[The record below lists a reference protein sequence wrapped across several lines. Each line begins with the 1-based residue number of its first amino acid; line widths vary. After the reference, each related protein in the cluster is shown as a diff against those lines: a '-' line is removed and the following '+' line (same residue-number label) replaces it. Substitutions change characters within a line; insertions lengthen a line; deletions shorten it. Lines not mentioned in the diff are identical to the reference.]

1 MWGLASY
8 NLSMSSTLLHNH
20 LLPWPADWT
29 AVFNR
34 EAPLLIEIGFGGGH
48 FLVDLAQKRPSA
60 NALGVEISLPALDK
74 AQRKVQTAGLSNVRV
89 LQSDARYLLQVLCA
103 PESIAEITINFPD
116 PWPKARQL
124 HRRLIDVEF
133 LHLLATRLK
142 PGGLLDIA
150 TDHADYALAITEAL
164 ETTPFFDSRLATTF
178 VTEDTERLRTKYEQ
192 IGLDEGR
199 TCHYYKWVRNNTA
212 APNDFPIPK
221 EFPMPHVVLHTPMD
235 LDAIQARYG
244 RRRTSDQA
252 RHISF
257 MELFRAH
264 EGEAL
269 FVETYIKEEP
279 VSQRLGLVIRQREPG
294 NYVISLHELGFP
306 RATAGVQLAI
316 AALARWL
323 LSLDEAAHILHHNL
337 PGEMLEVDVTHAA

>member
-1 MWGLASY
+1 MT
-8 NLSMSSTLLHNH
+8 STLLHTH
-20 LLPWPADWT
+20 LLSWPADWT

-48 FLVDLAQKRPSA
+48 FLIDLAQRRPLA
-60 NALGVEISLPALDK
+60 NVLGVEISLPALDK
-74 AQRKVQTAGLSNVRV
+74 AQRKVQTAALNNVRV

-103 PESIAEITINFPD
+103 PASVAQVYINFPD

-124 HRRLIDVEF
+124 HRRLIDVDF
-133 LHLLATRLK
+133 LHLLATRLQ

-164 ETTPFFDSRLATTF
+164 ETTPFFHSRLTTTF
-178 VTEDTERLRTKYEQ
+178 VTQDAERLRTKYEQ

-199 TCHYYKWVRNNTA
+199 VCHYYKWVRNQTA
-212 APNDFPIPK
+212 APNDYPTPK
-221 EFPMPHVVLHTPMD
+221 EFPMPHVVLHNPLD

-244 RRRTSDQA
+244 RMRSSDQD
-252 RHISF
+252 RHVSF

-269 FVETYIKEEP
+269 FVETYISEAP
-279 VSQRLGLVIRQREPG
+279 VAQRLGIVIRQREPG
-294 NYVISLHELGFP
+294 NYVISLHDLGFP
-306 RATAGVQLAI
+306 RPTAGVQLAI

-323 LSLDEAAHILHHNL
+323 VSLHDDAEILHHNL
-337 PGEMLEVDVTHAA
+337 PSQMLEVDVTHAA